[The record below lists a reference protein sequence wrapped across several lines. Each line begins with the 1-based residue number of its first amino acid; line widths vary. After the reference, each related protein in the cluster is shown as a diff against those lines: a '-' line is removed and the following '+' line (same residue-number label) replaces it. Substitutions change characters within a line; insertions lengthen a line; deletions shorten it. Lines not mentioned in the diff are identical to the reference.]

1 MAAVCRTKGEGAVD
15 YMWPK
20 PGREAPQP
28 KVSYV
33 KLHADW
39 GWIIGSGIYV
49 DDVQD
54 ALWAWTTTFL
64 WALGNA
70 GARRRVG
77 GAAIRGIVSTLMT
90 NVTSPRSGSTQV
102 ASAANQVASSASQSL
117 AEGASEQA
125 ASLEETPSWC
135 REQMSLRRQA
145 GTA

>member
-1 MAAVCRTKGEGAVD
+1 MHPLKPELDGQDLSSNQDPKGKRLFVEMAAVCRAKGEGAVD

-64 WALGNA
+64 WALGE
-70 GARRRVG
+70 RWR
-77 GAAIRGIVSTLMT
+77 
-90 NVTSPRSGSTQV
+90 SPSGS
-102 ASAANQVASSASQSL
+102 AGPPSAASCA
-117 AEGASEQA
+117 
-125 ASLEETPSWC
+125 P
-135 REQMSLRRQA
+135 
-145 GTA
+145 